1 MAPQRIHS
9 TLITLTLALA
19 AGCATT
25 PRGVEPEPEAATPP
39 AQTDNSPQPTP
50 TPEAPQDLSREFQD
64 AAARMNFWLALALPP
79 ADRSEGPIVLR
90 KHGYAISQLDYS
102 NGLAAFLGERSRTPE
117 LEQEFRRALS
127 DELLLL
133 RWMEKKRLI
142 DSPRYRVEVRRQV
155 RELVAGLALDSQLAA
170 TPIPEEDIR
179 ALYQERLEQYQS
191 SEMVQIRMILVPDEN
206 SAEDILARLD
216 AGESFRSIALAE
228 SVHESRGRGGDI
240 EPFARGSYIGELE
253 DLAFTMPVGQ
263 IGTVRTNVGIFIIQ
277 KVASIPA
284 VTIPYEEAR
293 VELLEELEE
302 ERLRLGREE
311 FLNRIRQEV
320 GP

>member
-1 MAPQRIHS
+1 MGRRHIRS
-9 TLITLTLALA
+9 CTLLALALA
-19 AGCATT
+19 AGCATPPRT
-25 PRGVEPEPEAATPP
+25 PEPEPEPTVLP
-39 AQTDNSPQPTP
+39 ADSESTVRPTP
-50 TPEAPQDLSREFQD
+50 TPEPPQDLSRDFRD
-64 AAARMNFWLALALPP
+64 AADRMNFWLSLALPP

-102 NGLAAFLGERSRTPE
+102 NALSVFLEGRSRTPE
-117 LEQEFRRALS
+117 LEQEFRRELS

-133 RWMEKKRLI
+133 RWMETKRQI

-155 RELVAGLALDSQLAA
+155 RELVAMIALESQIAA
-170 TPIPEEDIR
+170 TPIPEEAIR
-179 ALYQERLEQYQS
+179 ALYQERIEQFQS

-206 SAEDILARLD
+206 SAEDILSRLD
-216 AGESFRSIALAE
+216 SGESFRAIALAE

-240 EPFARGSYIGELE
+240 EPFVRGSYIGELE
-253 DLAFTMPVGQ
+253 DLAFTIPVGQ

-293 VELLEELEE
+293 AELLEELEE
-302 ERLRLGREE
+302 RRLRQGREE
-311 FLNRIRQEV
+311 FLGRISQEL